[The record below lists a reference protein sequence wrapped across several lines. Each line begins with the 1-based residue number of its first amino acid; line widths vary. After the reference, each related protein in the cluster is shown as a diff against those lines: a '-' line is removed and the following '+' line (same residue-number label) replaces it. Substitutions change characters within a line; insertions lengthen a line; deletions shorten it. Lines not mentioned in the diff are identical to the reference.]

1 MIRYAIRRI
10 VLALVVVAGVV
21 ILTFVIADLVPGDPA
36 ATWAGPHASAAEV
49 ARARQYLGLN
59 APLPVRIGRYFGG
72 ILTGDWG
79 VSIHTHQPVLS
90 DIGTAAPATLE
101 LVVAALI
108 IAVAVGIPLG
118 LASARWPGGI
128 LDNAT
133 RVGSVLGVSMPVF
146 WLALLLQLL
155 FAQRLRLLP
164 VAGEYDPNLMFSHPL
179 ADRTQM
185 PVIDSLISGNWAML
199 GSTLDHLILPAL
211 VVASYPAGLIAR
223 MTRAQV
229 LDTLGETHVQ
239 MVRSLGFPE
248 RTVVGTFAMKLAWNP
263 LASVLAL
270 VFAYSLVNTFLVESI
285 FDWPGLG
292 SYATASVETLDTPAI
307 VGVTLF
313 IGLVYVAANLVV
325 DLVQAA
331 LDPRIRLR

>member
-292 SYATASVETLDTPAI
+292 SYAAASATTLDTPAI

-313 IGLVYVAANLVV
+313 IAIVYVVSNLVV